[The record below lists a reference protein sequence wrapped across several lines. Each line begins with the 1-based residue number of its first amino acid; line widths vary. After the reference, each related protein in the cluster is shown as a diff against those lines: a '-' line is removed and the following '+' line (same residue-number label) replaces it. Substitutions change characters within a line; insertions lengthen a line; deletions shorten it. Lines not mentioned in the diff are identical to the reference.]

1 MKRQA
6 SHKEL
11 LPEEPWEEVN
21 FLNKK
26 DLKCNGGKNPAA
38 DANEQF
44 IEEDVE
50 KPLSKQKYQTV
61 LKA

>member
-44 IEEDVE
+44 IEEE
-50 KPLSKQKYQTV
+50 FSFILYI
-61 LKA
+61 